1 MQSELAR
8 RRRQSTPVA
17 RARSKRASTAERN
30 GVGTASS
37 AGDGGGTTAR
47 TRRCAI
53 YTRKSTEEGLD
64 QAFNSLDAQREAC
77 AAYVLSQTHEGWT
90 LLPDRY
96 DDGGWSGGSLE
107 RPGLTQLLADVQAGK
122 VDVIVV
128 YKVDRLTRALAGFA
142 KIVDVLDA
150 AGASFVSVTQAFNTT
165 TSMGRLTLNVL
176 LSFAQF
182 EREVIAER
190 VRDKIAASKKKGM
203 WMGGQVPLGYDVQS
217 RKLVVNEA
225 EADTVRHVYERYL
238 ALGSVSALLDE
249 LHAAGIVTKIQHQR
263 AGIRGGVPFARGGL
277 YHLLANRLYIGE
289 VAYQGSIYPGE
300 HEAIVERTLWDA
312 VQAQLARNASNR
324 STTTNAKSPSL
335 LAGLAYDAQGRRLSA
350 SHAVKSTRRYRYYI
364 THGSQLDQPGDKQT
378 RRPAHELEQI
388 VVHRL
393 LAWLNNPATVQATM
407 PGGAD
412 AALLQAAF
420 ARVAKLVSA
429 LAGTPA
435 QRRAAVAQ
443 LAERVDVGADQV
455 RIAVRAS
462 AIGGSARQAED
473 ADDDAPASLILTA
486 PVELSHGQG
495 ARLIVGAERAT
506 PPAAHPN
513 ARLLALLA
521 KAHDARALVIGRPH
535 DSLTAIARDT
545 GQCRKNLGE
554 LLRLS
559 YLPPAIVTTLAD
571 GAIASATR
579 ATLLAAADGPLCWSA
594 QQAPLQ

>member
-1 MQSELAR
+1 MAR
-8 RRRQSTPVA
+8 GKT
-17 RARSKRASTAERN
+17 KSTADHHSI
-30 GVGTASS
+30 GAGSTGSGAAS
-37 AGDGGGTTAR
+37 R
-47 TRRCAI
+47 TLRCAI

-107 RPGLTQLLADVQAGK
+107 RPGLTQLLADVKAGK

-128 YKVDRLTRALAGFA
+128 YKVDRLTRALSGFA

-182 EREVIAER
+182 EREVIVER

-203 WMGGQVPLGYDVQS
+203 WMGGQVPLGYDVS
-217 RKLVVNEA
+217 HRKLVVNAA
-225 EADTVRHVYERYL
+225 EAATVRHIYERYL
-238 ALGSVSALLDE
+238 ALGNATALLDE
-249 LHAAGIVTKIQHQR
+249 LHAAGVVTKVQQQR

-277 YHLLANRLYIGE
+277 YHLLANRLYVGE
-289 VAYQGSIYPGE
+289 VAYQGGIYPGE
-300 HEAIVERTLWDA
+300 HDAIVERALWDQ
-312 VQAQLARNASNR
+312 VQAQLARNASDR

-335 LAGLAYDAQGRRLSA
+335 LAGLAYDAQERRLSA
-350 SHAVKSTRRYRYYI
+350 SHAVKGTRRYRYYI
-364 THGSQLDQPGDKQT
+364 THGNQLAGTEDKAV
-378 RRPAHELEQI
+378 RLPAHELEQI
-388 VVHRL
+388 VVQRL
-393 LAWLNNPATVQATM
+393 LAWLKEPATVQANM

-435 QRRAAVAQ
+435 QRRAAVAH
-443 LAERVDVGADQV
+443 LVERIDVGADQV
-455 RIAVRAS
+455 RVAVRAS
-462 AIGGSARQAED
+462 AIGGSARHAEA
-473 ADDDAPASLILTA
+473 ADGDAPAPLVLTA
-486 PVELSHGQG
+486 PAELSHGQG

-506 PPAAHPN
+506 PPAAHHKRCSDWSASRG
-513 ARLLALLA
+513 ARRSSD
-521 KAHDARALVIGRPH
+521 KVRSHRPH
-535 DSLTAIARDT
+535 LWLRPRGHVSNKVAVIVEATQPLAAHPAPKTALESRH
-545 GQCRKNLGE
+545 QCR
-554 LLRLS
+554 LS
-559 YLPPAIVTTLAD
+559 
-571 GAIASATR
+571 R
-579 ATLLAAADGPLCWSA
+579 
-594 QQAPLQ
+594 